1 MGSGTGFLFIFYMFD
16 QIYMIVFVILQPSCQ
31 FGYGLKYHIPLHK
44 VGVKVQIDE
53 MTGGTYKDMVPPC
66 LRFEFVKSFI

>member
-1 MGSGTGFLFIFYMFD
+1 MGSGTGFLLELFD

-31 FGYGLKYHIPLHK
+31 FGYSLKYHILLHK

-53 MTGGTYKDMVPPC
+53 MTGGTYKDEVPPC
-66 LRFEFVKSFI
+66 LRFEFVKSFM

>member
-1 MGSGTGFLFIFYMFD
+1 MGSGTGFLLELFD

-31 FGYGLKYHIPLHK
+31 FGYGLKYHIPQHK

-53 MTGGTYKDMVPPC
+53 MTGGTYKDVVPPC
-66 LRFEFVKSFI
+66 LRFEFVKNFI